1 MRTYGR
7 LPDGTWVQVSTDA
20 SGDSSNVWL
29 TTLAQ
34 TIRLNLNESPFFG
47 QYGIPA
53 HQSVA
58 TQIAPDFYVAQTQT
72 QFSPYFASLAIQR
85 VPNVFPPAYRAKA
98 VCFNGAVLDPVIA
111 T

>member
-7 LPDGTWVQVSTDA
+7 INGQWVKVETDPSGDA
-20 SGDSSNVWL
+20 SNIWL

-34 TIRLNLNESPFFG
+34 TIKLNLGESPFFG

-53 HQSVA
+53 RPSV
-58 TQIAPDFYVAQTQT
+58 TQQIPPDFYVPQTQT
-72 QFSPYFASLAIQR
+72 QFSPYFASLAIHR
-85 VPNVFPPAYRAKA
+85 IPNAFPPAYRAKA